1 MTIIMPE
8 YKIEKSEV
16 LETEAT
22 KEDTIY
28 RFQIMGNTTI
38 IMMDW
43 LRATQ
48 DTDWTEA
55 VQSFYLKEGLLSY

>member
-1 MTIIMPE
+1 MTIIMPD

>member
-1 MTIIMPE
+1 MPE

-38 IMMDW
+38 IMMD
-43 LRATQ
+43 
-48 DTDWTEA
+48 
-55 VQSFYLKEGLLSY
+55 